1 MERLAHRIRRFR
13 DERSGAALV
22 EFALSLPL
30 MVLVSYLS
38 IDGLRLMWSYQA
50 ATSGVHEAA
59 RYIARVAPGDICTT
73 GGTLTGYQTALTAIV
88 GQSSDG
94 ASIFS
99 RDARLVSLTTRLDCV
114 TGTGLRQP
122 VVPVATVSVDI
133 EMLLPLHRVFSAV
146 ASSGT
151 FTARI
156 EEQARIYGL

>member
-1 MERLAHRIRRFR
+1 MGRFIHILRRFR
-13 DERSGAALV
+13 DDRSGTALV

-30 MVLVSYLS
+30 MVIVSYLS
-38 IDGLRLMWSYQA
+38 IDGMRMLWAYQA

-73 GGTLTGYQTALTAIV
+73 GGSLAGYETTLRGIVASETGGT
-88 GQSSDG
+88 
-94 ASIFS
+94 SIFS

-133 EMLLPLHRVFSAV
+133 EMFLPLHRVFSAV
-146 ASSGT
+146 ANPGT
-151 FTARI
+151 FTAQI
-156 EEQARIYGL
+156 EEQSRIYGL

>member
-1 MERLAHRIRRFR
+1 MGHLRNHLRRFR
-13 DERSGAALV
+13 RDTSGTALV

-30 MVLVSYLS
+30 MVLVSYIS
-38 IDGLRLMWSYQA
+38 IDGLRMMWSYQA

-73 GGTLTGYQTALTAIV
+73 GGSLSGYETALRDIV
-88 GQSSDG
+88 SQSSG
-94 ASIFS
+94 GNSIFS

-122 VVPVATVSVDI
+122 TVPVATVSADV
-133 EMLLPLHRVFSAV
+133 EMRLPLFRVLSTV
-146 ASSGT
+146 ANPVT
-151 FTARI
+151 YTARI